1 MWRLPVSSPL
11 NFTTAGLS
19 TFLESVAALYEIVVF
34 TAGMEAYACEII
46 DELDTRRV
54 IAHRLYRQV
63 FSFSEETS
71 FLFIFF
77 PLALVLKSLAESPS
91 FEDSPLL

>member
-1 MWRLPVSSPL
+1 
-11 NFTTAGLS
+11 
-19 TFLESVAALYEIVVF
+19 
-34 TAGMEAYACEII
+34 MEAYACEII
-46 DELDTRRV
+46 DRLDTRRV

-77 PLALVLKSLAESPS
+77 SLAPVLISLAESPS

>member
-1 MWRLPVSSPL
+1 VVWRLPASSPL

-46 DELDTRRV
+46 DRLDTRRV

-77 PLALVLKSLAESPS
+77 FTCTGVDIAR
-91 FEDSPLL
+91 